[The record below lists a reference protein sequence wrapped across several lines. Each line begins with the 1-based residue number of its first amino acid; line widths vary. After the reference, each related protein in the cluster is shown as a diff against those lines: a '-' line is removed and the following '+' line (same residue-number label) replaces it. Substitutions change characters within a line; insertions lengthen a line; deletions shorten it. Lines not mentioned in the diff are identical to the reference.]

1 MVANAKGAPCWS
13 VTFPDRVN
21 LFCAIIL
28 ICDKQVNNNST
39 HTIFFIY
46 ILVNGIY
53 DLPSGMYVQGEM
65 ISLWA
70 E

>member
-1 MVANAKGAPCWS
+1 
-13 VTFPDRVN
+13 
-21 LFCAIIL
+21 AIIL

-53 DLPSGMYVQGEM
+53 DLPSGICVQGEM
-65 ISLWA
+65 ISLWT